1 MSLIYAGGWVMVP
14 LLLISITVLTL
25 IVDRT
30 LAFIWNP
37 LPEMKDRHKA
47 LEYIKIGDAEKCAGM
62 FKEQDW
68 LADFAKNLKSTS
80 PMPIYESQ
88 LSESVHAVSSFMSKR
103 LAILATLGR
112 ISPLLG
118 LLGTI
123 IGMIQTFA
131 VVAQSR
137 SGIDMEMLAEGI
149 WQALITTATGLIIA
163 IPAILTYRICISV
176 RDSRTEYLCE
186 IANAAVIERETKEST
201 KEA

>member
-1 MSLIYAGGWVMVP
+1 MSLIYAGGWVMLP
-14 LLLISITVLTL
+14 LLLISIAVLAL
-25 IVDRT
+25 IIDRT
-30 LAFIWNP
+30 LAYIWNP
-37 LPEMKDRHKA
+37 LPEMKARREA
-47 LEYIKIGDAEKCAGM
+47 LEYIKAGEAAKCAEL
-62 FKEQDW
+62 FKEQAW
-68 LADFAKNLKSTS
+68 LASFAKDLQNAS
-80 PMPIYESQ
+80 PMPVYESR
-88 LSESVHAVSSFMSKR
+88 LSESIHAASSFMSKR

-176 RDSRTEYLCE
+176 RDGRTEYLCE
-186 IANAAVIERETKEST
+186 VANAAVIEREVKESA